1 MTLRVYALN
10 LADFFGPYHSEQRE
24 ESLFERSRWQPITT
38 LEVQKM
44 EDPTAMNRRHALVA
58 YILVACT
65 LVLGLIARATDTRAG
80 SWTISRSDEP
90 GKVSFA
96 LIYHSKHNNSNHESD
111 WPSSEFK
118 GVDFAKSGKQDVQFA
133 IARDAGRFDCE
144 GYLKDGEGAGVFHFA
159 PDAHYVSQMSALG
172 FTGIDDEK
180 QFSMAVLDV
189 SVAYAKEIKSKN
201 LHDLDTDKL
210 IAFRIFNVSSEF
222 IDQLRKE
229 GLPATDADKLVAFRI
244 HGVSPEMVSFLQKA
258 GYHPDEDTL
267 IAMRIHGVSPEYMQ
281 QLKKDGYDHID
292 LEKLIAFR
300 IHGVSPDFIEKVQTL
315 GYSHPEP
322 DQLVAMRIHGVSPEF
337 IANMKS
343 RGMKDLTIDQ
353 LVSLRIHGID

>member
-1 MTLRVYALN
+1 
-10 LADFFGPYHSEQRE
+10 
-24 ESLFERSRWQPITT
+24 
-38 LEVQKM
+38 M
-44 EDPTAMNRRHALVA
+44 EDLAAMNRRHSLIA
-58 YILVACT
+58 YVLIAAT
-65 LVLGLIARATDTRAG
+65 LLLALIARASDTRTG
-80 SWTISRSDEP
+80 SWTISHSDEP

-111 WPSSEFK
+111 WPTSEFK
-118 GVDFAKSGKQDVQFA
+118 GVDFAKSGKQDVKFT

-159 PDAHYVSQMSALG
+159 PDAQYVSQMSTLG
-172 FTGIDDEK
+172 FTGIDEDK

-222 IDQLRKE
+222 IDQLRAA

-244 HGVSPEMVSFLQKA
+244 HGVSPEMVSFLQRA
-258 GYHPDEDTL
+258 GYHPDE
-267 IAMRIHGVSPEYMQ
+267 
-281 QLKKDGYDHID
+281 
-292 LEKLIAFR
+292 
-300 IHGVSPDFIEKVQTL
+300 
-315 GYSHPEP
+315 
-322 DQLVAMRIHGVSPEF
+322 DQLVAMRIHGVAPEF
-337 IANMKS
+337 ISNLKS

-353 LVSLRIHGID
+353 LVNLRIHGID

>member
-1 MTLRVYALN
+1 
-10 LADFFGPYHSEQRE
+10 
-24 ESLFERSRWQPITT
+24 
-38 LEVQKM
+38 M
-44 EDPTAMNRRHALVA
+44 EDPTTMNRRHALIA
-58 YILVACT
+58 YILIACT
-65 LVLGLIARATDTRAG
+65 LVLALIARASDTRTG
-80 SWTISRSDEP
+80 SWTISHSDQP

-111 WPSSEFK
+111 WPASDFK
-118 GVDFAKSGKQDVQFA
+118 GVDFSRSGKQEVKFI

-144 GYLKDGEGAGVFHFA
+144 GYLKDGDGAGVFHFA
-159 PDAHYVSQMSALG
+159 PDAQYVSQMSALG

-222 IDQLRKE
+222 IDQLRAA
-229 GLPATDADKLVAFRI
+229 GLPAADADKLV
-244 HGVSPEMVSFLQKA
+244 
-258 GYHPDEDTL
+258 
-267 IAMRIHGVSPEYMQ
+267 AMRIHGVSPEYMQ

-315 GYSHPEP
+315 GYRHPEP

-337 IANMKS
+337 IAQLKS

>member
-1 MTLRVYALN
+1 
-10 LADFFGPYHSEQRE
+10 
-24 ESLFERSRWQPITT
+24 
-38 LEVQKM
+38 M

-58 YILVACT
+58 YILIACT
-65 LVLGLIARATDTRAG
+65 MLLALIARASDTRTG
-80 SWTISRSDEP
+80 SWTISHSDEP

-111 WPSSEFK
+111 WPTSEFK
-118 GVDFAKSGKQDVQFA
+118 GVDFAKSGKQDVKFT
-133 IARDAGRFDCE
+133 IARDAGSFDCE

-159 PDAHYVSQMSALG
+159 PNAQYVSQMSALG
-172 FTGIDDEK
+172 FTGIDDDK

-210 IAFRIFNVSSEF
+210 IAFRIFNVSTEF
-222 IDQLRKE
+222 IDALRKA
-229 GLPATDADKLVAFRI
+229 GLPAADANKLVAFRI

-258 GYHPDEDTL
+258 GYQPDEDTL
-267 IAMRIHGVSPEYMQ
+267 VAMRIHGVSPDYIQ

-292 LEKLIAFR
+292 LQKLIAFR

-315 GYSHPEP
+315 GYRHPEP
-322 DQLVAMRIHGVSPEF
+322 DQLVAMSIHGVSPEF
-337 IANMKS
+337 IAQLKI
-343 RGMKDLTIDQ
+343 RGMKTLTIRQ
-353 LVSLRIHGID
+353 LVTLRSS

>member
-1 MTLRVYALN
+1 
-10 LADFFGPYHSEQRE
+10 
-24 ESLFERSRWQPITT
+24 
-38 LEVQKM
+38 M
-44 EDPTAMNRRHALVA
+44 EDPNAMNRRHALIA
-58 YILVACT
+58 YILIACT
-65 LVLGLIARATDTRAG
+65 LVLALIARASETRTG
-80 SWTISRSDEP
+80 SWTISHSDEP

-111 WPSSEFK
+111 WPTSDFK
-118 GVDFAKSGKQDVQFA
+118 GVDFSKSGKQDVKFV

-144 GYLKDGEGAGVFHFA
+144 GYLKDGDGAGVFHFV
-159 PDAHYVSQMSALG
+159 PDAQYVSQMSALG

-222 IDQLRKE
+222 IDQLRAA
-229 GLPATDADKLVAFRI
+229 GLPAADADKLVAFRI
-244 HGVSPEMVSFLQKA
+244 HGVTPEMVSFLQKS

-267 IAMRIHGVSPEYMQ
+267 VAMRIHGVSPEYMQ

-300 IHGVSPDFIEKVQTL
+300 IHGVSP
-315 GYSHPEP
+315 
-322 DQLVAMRIHGVSPEF
+322 EF
-337 IANMKS
+337 IAQLKS

>member
-1 MTLRVYALN
+1 
-10 LADFFGPYHSEQRE
+10 
-24 ESLFERSRWQPITT
+24 
-38 LEVQKM
+38 M
-44 EDPTAMNRRHALVA
+44 EDPNAMNRRHALIA
-58 YILVACT
+58 YILIACT
-65 LVLGLIARATDTRAG
+65 LVLALIARASDTRTG
-80 SWTISRSDEP
+80 SWTISHSDEP

-111 WPSSEFK
+111 WPTGDFK
-118 GVDFAKSGKQDVQFA
+118 GVDFSKSGKQDVKFV

-144 GYLKDGEGAGVFHFA
+144 GYLKDGDGAGVFHFV
-159 PDAHYVSQMSALG
+159 PDAQYVSQMSALG
-172 FTGIDDEK
+172 FTGID
-180 QFSMAVLDV
+180 
-189 SVAYAKEIKSKN
+189 
-201 LHDLDTDKL
+201 
-210 IAFRIFNVSSEF
+210 
-222 IDQLRKE
+222 
-229 GLPATDADKLVAFRI
+229 ADKLVAFRI
-244 HGVSPEMVSFLQKA
+244 HGVTPEMVSFLQKS

-267 IAMRIHGVSPEYMQ
+267 VAMRIHGVSPEYMQ

-315 GYSHPEP
+315 GYRHPEP

-337 IANMKS
+337 IAQLKS

>member
-1 MTLRVYALN
+1 
-10 LADFFGPYHSEQRE
+10 
-24 ESLFERSRWQPITT
+24 
-38 LEVQKM
+38 M

-58 YILVACT
+58 YILIACT
-65 LVLGLIARATDTRAG
+65 MLLALIARASDTRTG
-80 SWTISRSDEP
+80 SWTISHSDEP

-111 WPSSEFK
+111 WPASDFK
-118 GVDFAKSGKQDVQFA
+118 GVDFSRPGKQDVKFA

-159 PDAHYVSQMSALG
+159 PDAQYVSQMSALG
-172 FTGIDDEK
+172 FTGIDEDK

-201 LHDLDTDKL
+201 PHDLDADKL
-210 IAFRIFNVSSEF
+210 IAFRI
-222 IDQLRKE
+222 L
-229 GLPATDADKLVAFRI
+229 
-244 HGVSPEMVSFLQKA
+244 GVSPEMVSFLQKA
-258 GYHPDEDTL
+258 GYRPDEDTL

-300 IHGVSPDFIEKVQTL
+300 IHGVSPDFI
-315 GYSHPEP
+315 
-322 DQLVAMRIHGVSPEF
+322 
-337 IANMKS
+337 
-343 RGMKDLTIDQ
+343 
-353 LVSLRIHGID
+353 